1 MNLLLIDTSN
11 QPMSIALMNDD
22 EVLAIKTT
30 NSKKD
35 HSSQL
40 MPGIQS
46 LFNESNLKKQEL
58 DGIVVAKGPG
68 SYTGVRIGVTV
79 AKTLAYALN
88 TKLYGV
94 SSLKALAATI
104 DTNDKRIIVPIFDA
118 RRQAVYTGLYQY
130 ENNQLNTIEKD
141 QYISLEALHKKLND
155 LNQPYVF
162 VGEDTEKISELLHGD
177 IETKL
182 PNATV
187 MKHLIHQPENIHTF
201 VPNYIKLS
209 EAERNWLNQQK
220 NS

>member
-22 EVLAIKTT
+22 EVLAIKQQIV
-30 NSKKD
+30 KD

-46 LFNESNLKKQEL
+46 LFNESNLKQEL

-130 ENNQLNTIEKD
+130 ENNQLNTIEK
-141 QYISLEALHKKLND
+141 
-155 LNQPYVF
+155 
-162 VGEDTEKISELLHGD
+162 T
-177 IETKL
+177 
-182 PNATV
+182 
-187 MKHLIHQPENIHTF
+187 NIF
-201 VPNYIKLS
+201 L
-209 EAERNWLNQQK
+209 
-220 NS
+220 

>member
-1 MNLLLIDTSN
+1 M
-11 QPMSIALMNDD
+11 
-22 EVLAIKTT
+22 
-30 NSKKD
+30 
-35 HSSQL
+35 
-40 MPGIQS
+40 
-46 LFNESNLKKQEL
+46 
-58 DGIVVAKGPG
+58 
-68 SYTGVRIGVTV
+68 RIGVTV

-118 RRQAVYTGLYQY
+118 RREAVYTGLYQY

-141 QYISLEALHKKLND
+141 QYISLEALHKTQCFKSTLC
-155 LNQPYVF
+155 VCRR
-162 VGEDTEKISELLHGD
+162 GHGKISELLHGD

>member
-118 RRQAVYTGLYQY
+118 RREAVYTGLY
-130 ENNQLNTIEKD
+130 
-141 QYISLEALHKKLND
+141 QYISLEALHKKLNA

-162 VGEDTEKISELLHGD
+162 VGEDTEKLSELLHGD